1 MVVKRAS
8 KTTLQRLT
16 KMAKRDNYSMNQYTL
31 LLDLVNNAENVLDC
45 GNDGFVLEWGS
56 YQNGHYQ
63 IDHEGSHKITYIVA
77 EVEKRY
83 FYGLLSKYGCELVS
97 TAFTHGNRQLL
108 INDINRLV
116 RLMYEDFTTIRILV

>member
-77 EVEKRY
+77 EVEKDIFMAYCQNMVASWCLR
-83 FYGLLSKYGCELVS
+83 LLRMAIDSC
-97 TAFTHGNRQLL
+97 
-108 INDINRLV
+108 
-116 RLMYEDFTTIRILV
+116 